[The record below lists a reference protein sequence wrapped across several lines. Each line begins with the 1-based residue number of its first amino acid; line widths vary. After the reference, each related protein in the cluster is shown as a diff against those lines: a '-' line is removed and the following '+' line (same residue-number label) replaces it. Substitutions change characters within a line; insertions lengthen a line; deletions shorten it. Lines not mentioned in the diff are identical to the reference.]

1 MVFFVFD
8 FILTVR
14 IGYIWLLCENDDT
27 ASGLREYMTPD
38 DWGKSWQ
45 DGNSTFF
52 HSDNVSPFI
61 WKMQEEII
69 NGKDHAKV
77 FVPFCGKVLE
87 MKWLA
92 ENGHVVV
99 GVEVSED
106 SIMQFF

>member
-1 MVFFVFD
+1 
-8 FILTVR
+8 
-14 IGYIWLLCENDDT
+14 
-27 ASGLREYMTPD
+27 
-38 DWGKSWQ
+38 
-45 DGNSTFF
+45 
-52 HSDNVSPFI
+52 
-61 WKMQEEII
+61 MQEEII

>member
-52 HSDNVSPFI
+52 HSDNVSPFFLENAGRNYK
-61 WKMQEEII
+61 WQRSCKS
-69 NGKDHAKV
+69 
-77 FVPFCGKVLE
+77 FCSILRKSFRNE
-87 MKWLA
+87 M
-92 ENGHVVV
+92 V
-99 GVEVSED
+99 G
-106 SIMQFF
+106 